1 MRGVMPVNL
10 LLIACVVAGVLFCW
24 WGISRLVGRWADAEQ
39 RAERE
44 RFERIMAANCP
55 PRAAGLRGDV
65 RRIG

>member
-1 MRGVMPVNL
+1 MTTRL
-10 LLIACVVAGVLFCW
+10 ILIACVVAGVLFCW
-24 WGISRLVGRWADAEQ
+24 WGITRLFNRWADAEQ

-44 RFERIMAANCP
+44 RLNRIMQAGA